1 MAKWVPFTLH
11 VRIVPARG
19 SGLLK
24 TKRFETV
31 RDMQKIA
38 TLMFDALENEADINM
53 AEPGGGQ
60 HQSFLGSGRGGMG
73 GLTRG
78 LAVKPRI
85 GESPAQTMITGFWN
99 DGSPNDQ
106 PHPEHQ
112 RISGGDTYTGPATG
126 VPWSAN
132 PVTQTDAMAV
142 NLKNTVEAAFGAS
155 LPGGVSFQIFRL
167 DISGVIYGDKGYHFP

>member
-19 SGLLK
+19 SGALK

-31 RDMQKIA
+31 RDAQKTA
-38 TLMFDALENEADINM
+38 TLMFDALENEVNINI

-78 LAVKPRI
+78 FAVKPQM
-85 GESPAQTMITGFWN
+85 GQVPAQTMITGFWN

-112 RISGGDTYTGPATG
+112 RISGGETFTGPAPAH
-126 VPWSAN
+126 PWEAN
-132 PVTQTDAMAV
+132 PVSQTDAMCT
-142 NLKNTVEAAFGAS
+142 NLKNTVEAAFAIA
-155 LPGGVSFQIFRL
+155 LPGGVEFKIFRI
-167 DISGVIYGDKGYHFP
+167 DISGVVYGDKGHHFP